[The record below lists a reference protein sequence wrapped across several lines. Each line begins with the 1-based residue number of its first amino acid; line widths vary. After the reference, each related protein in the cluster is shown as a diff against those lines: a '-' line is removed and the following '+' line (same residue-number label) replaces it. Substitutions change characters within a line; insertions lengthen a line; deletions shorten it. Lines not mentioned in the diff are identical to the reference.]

1 MKLNELTIKQAAFK
15 LATKEITSLQL
26 TKACLETIKRHNK
39 SLNVCLLVDEAG
51 ALKAAK
57 LADERLNKGERGAL
71 LGIPFLA
78 KDNIMTKGLKTTA
91 ASKMLANYIAP
102 YDATVIKNLKK
113 AGAVLLG
120 KTNLDEFAHGA
131 STEYSAFGATKNPWD
146 KKRVPG
152 GSSGG
157 SAAAVAANFCLFA
170 LGTDT
175 GGSVRHPASF
185 CGVVGLKPSYGLSS
199 RFGLIAMTSSTDVP
213 GCLTKTAEDASLVL
227 QVMAGADKN
236 DATTITQA
244 IPDYNQVAK
253 NFSWKNI
260 TIGVPKE
267 IDSLA
272 VAPNVKKAFL
282 KMKEDV
288 KSAGGKIIKI
298 DLPSLDFALAAYYII
313 TPCEISSNL
322 ARFDGLRFGLPNLK
336 NKKLANAYEAVR
348 EAGFGAEVKRRII
361 LGTYCLSAGYYEA
374 YYLRAQKVRTKIIND
389 FKKAFKVCDFIMT
402 PTTPTSAFTFGA
414 KTKDPL
420 KMYLEDYFLVPASL
434 AGLPAI
440 SMPLA
445 KKPLPCAVQFI
456 APMMKEDKLLALAR
470 ASEEFSL
477 DHDTKPTL

>member
-1 MKLNELTIKQAAFK
+1 MKLNELTISVASSK
-15 LATKEITSLQL
+15 LATGEITSLQL
-26 TKACLETIKRHNK
+26 TKDCLAMIKRHNK
-39 SLNVCLLVDEAG
+39 SINACLLVDERG
-51 ALKAAK
+51 ALEAAK
-57 LADERLNKGERGAL
+57 KADLRLKKGERGVL

-78 KDNIMTKGLKTTA
+78 KDNILTKDLKTTA
-91 ASKMLANYIAP
+91 ASKMLANYVAP
-102 YDATVIKNLKK
+102 YDATVISRLKK

-131 STEYSAFGATKNPWD
+131 STEYSAFGATRNPWD

-175 GGSVRHPASF
+175 GGSVRHPAAF
-185 CGVVGLKPSYGLSS
+185 CGAVGLKPSYGLSS

-213 GCLTKTAEDASLVL
+213 GCITKNVTDAAYVL
-227 QVMAGADKN
+227 QVIAGVDKN
-236 DATTITQA
+236 DATTVTKN
-244 IPDYNQVAK
+244 IPDYSKAVK

-260 TIGVPKE
+260 TIGLPKE
-267 IDSLA
+267 IDSFP
-272 VAPNVKKAFL
+272 VAPNVKKSFL
-282 KMKEDV
+282 KMKADI
-288 KSAGGKIIKI
+288 KRAGGKFVNIN
-298 DLPSLDFALAAYYII
+298 LPSIEFALAAYYII

-322 ARFDGLRFGLPNLK
+322 ARFDGLRFGLSK
-336 NKKLANAYEAVR
+336 TENKKLAMAYESVR

-374 YYLRAQKVRTKIIND
+374 YYLRAQKVRTKIINE
-389 FKKAFKVCDFIMT
+389 FNKAFKLCDCIMT

-440 SMPLA
+440 SVPLV
-445 KKPLPCAVQFI
+445 KKPLPTAVQFI
-456 APMMKEDKLLALAR
+456 TNAFNENQLLSIAA
-470 ASEEFSL
+470 ASEKFSL
-477 DHDTKPTL
+477 DHDLKPNL